1 MKITGHIDMKAKTLI
16 AALVVLALVGG
27 AAGVLHHLQSGQQ
40 LGKPG
45 VKTRPLAGS
54 SNLEVLLPETLPGYR
69 SELIPQAAVVT
80 NKLPKDT
87 SFGQRLYTGDDG
99 FQALVNVVL
108 MGADR
113 TSIHK
118 PQICLVGQGW
128 KFDDQ
133 ATHSVSVPM
142 TRPVAYELPVMRVV
156 AAMDTVENGQ
166 PVRRACVYAYWFVDA
181 HHFTEQHN
189 QWKLWMVKDFLLTG
203 VLDRWAY
210 VTFYSVCA
218 PGQEEATFERMKKLI
233 MAAVPEFQRV
243 PPGK

>member
-1 MKITGHIDMKAKTLI
+1 MKTKTFI

-27 AAGVLHHLQSGQQ
+27 AAGVLHRLQSGQQ

-45 VKTRPLAGS
+45 VTTRPLAGS
-54 SNLEVLLPETLPGYR
+54 SNLEVLLPATLPGYR
-69 SELIPQAAVVT
+69 SELIPQAAIVT
-80 NKLPKDT
+80 NILPKDT

-142 TRPVAYELPVMRVV
+142 TRPLAYKLPVMRVV
-156 AAMDTVENGQ
+156 ATMDTEENGQ

-181 HHFTEQHN
+181 NHFTEQHN
-189 QWKLWMVKDFLLTG
+189 QWKLWMVEDFLKTG

-233 MAAVPEFQRV
+233 AAAVPEFQRV
-243 PPGK
+243 PSGK

>member
-1 MKITGHIDMKAKTLI
+1 MIDMKAKPFI
-16 AALVVLALVGG
+16 AAIVVLALMGG
-27 AAGVLHHLQSGQQ
+27 AVGVLHHIKSGQK
-40 LGKPG
+40 LGAPG
-45 VKTRPLAGS
+45 VKNRPLVGS
-54 SNLEVLLPETLPGYR
+54 SNLEVLLPETLPGYK
-69 SELIPQAAVVT
+69 SELIPQAAIVT

-87 SFGQRLYTGDDG
+87 SFGQRLYTGEDG

-128 KFDDQ
+128 VFDDQ

-142 TRPVAYELPVMRVV
+142 TRPVAYNLPVMRVV
-156 AAMDTVENGQ
+156 ATMDTEENGQ

-181 HHFTEQHN
+181 NHFTDQHN
-189 QWKLWMVKDFLLTG
+189 QWKLWMVEDFLLTG

-210 VTFYSVCA
+210 ITFYSVCA
-218 PGQEEATFERMKKLI
+218 PGQEEVTFERMKKLI
-233 MAAVPEFQRV
+233 IAAVPEFQRV
-243 PPGK
+243 PPPGK